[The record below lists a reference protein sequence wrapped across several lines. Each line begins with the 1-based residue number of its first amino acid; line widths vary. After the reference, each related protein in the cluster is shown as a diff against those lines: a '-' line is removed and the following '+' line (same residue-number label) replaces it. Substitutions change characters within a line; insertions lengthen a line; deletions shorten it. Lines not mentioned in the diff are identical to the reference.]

1 MRYAKLIPVLG
12 LLLAQFALPASA
24 NAAPVGAT
32 CGGFFGIQCDPGA
45 FCNFPTGTCGR
56 FDMLGT
62 CASLHFAARCSTAPA
77 PVCGCDGRTYRNDC
91 LRESGGVSKAH
102 AGRCASPYRR
112 M

>member
-12 LLLAQFALPASA
+12 LLLAQFALPLPAKA
-24 NAAPVGAT
+24 VPVGAT
-32 CGGFFGIQCDPGA
+32 CGGFFGIQCDSGA

-62 CASLHFAARCSTAPA
+62 CAAMPRICNRIFR
-77 PVCGCDGRTYRNDC
+77 PVCGCNGKTYSNDC
-91 LRESGGVSKAH
+91 VRMSAGVSKAH
-102 AGRCASPYRR
+102 DGKCGPGPYRP